1 MEDIEFENEFKA
13 FMKKE
18 GLKAYGNYI
27 TWLRFIAKEGFSIS
41 RDLVDNDTIINH
53 LEKNKSKRSIY
64 LNENNND
71 YSDFKAALNKYRK
84 FIATKSD
91 LIDDIEAII
100 KDEII
105 PKTEKKR
112 LISARIGQ
120 GNYREELINLW
131 KKCAVS
137 KCEMTDVLIAS
148 HIKPWRKSTNKE
160 RLDRYNGLLLL
171 PNYDKLF
178 DKGLISFEDNGKII
192 ISPLIKEEEYKVL
205 GVSPNDELFKVY
217 DENKPY
223 LEEHRRIV
231 FHQE

>member
-18 GLKAYGNYI
+18 GLKAHYI
-27 TWLRFIAKEGFSIS
+27 SWLRFIAKEGI
-41 RDLVDNDTIINH
+41 RIGRNMDDNNTIINH

-84 FIATKSD
+84 FIAEKSD

-105 PKTEKKR
+105 PKTEKEQ

-120 GNYREELINLW
+120 GNYRNKLINLW

-137 KCEMTDVLIAS
+137 ECKMTDVLIAS
-148 HIKPWRKSTNKE
+148 HIKPWRKSTNIEK
-160 RLDRYNGLLLL
+160 LDPYNGLLLL

-205 GVSPNDELFKVY
+205 GISPNDKLFKVY
-217 DENKPY
+217 PKNKPY